1 MDFLSSHLLSVI
13 LFFPVFAAIV
23 IGFLPKDED
32 KLVRWTALIAS
43 LVPFVLTL
51 VLWSN
56 FDATASSTYQFEENY
71 IWYEAINSNFHIGVD
86 GISLSM
92 VLLTTLLTP
101 LAILASFSVKE
112 KVKAYMMLFLF
123 LEMGMLGVFLSMD
136 LLIFF
141 VFWEIGL
148 VPMYFLINQWGS
160 SNRNYA
166 SLKFMIY
173 TVGGS
178 LGLLLAIQLL
188 GVLFGTYDLAAITQG
203 WNALSD
209 SAIVMGMQVSTI
221 RQSPSGLLS

>member
-1 MDFLSSHLLSVI
+1 MDFIYSHLLSVI

-23 IGFLPKDED
+23 IGFLPKGED

-43 LVPFVLTL
+43 LVPLALTL

-56 FDATASSTYQFEENY
+56 FDANASSTFQFEENY
-71 IWYEAINSNFHIGVD
+71 IWYETINSNFHIGVD

-160 SNRNYA
+160 KNRNYA
-166 SLKFMIY
+166 SLKR
-173 TVGGS
+173 S
-178 LGLLLAIQLL
+178 C
-188 GVLFGTYDLAAITQG
+188 
-203 WNALSD
+203 S
-209 SAIVMGMQVSTI
+209 S
-221 RQSPSGLLS
+221 